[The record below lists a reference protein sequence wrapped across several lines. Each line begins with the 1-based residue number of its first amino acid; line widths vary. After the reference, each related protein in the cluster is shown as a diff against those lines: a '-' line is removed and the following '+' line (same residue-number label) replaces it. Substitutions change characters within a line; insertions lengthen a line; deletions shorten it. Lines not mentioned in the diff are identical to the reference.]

1 MTLGTASAP
10 VVDRKAR
17 RHEAA
22 RAEILAA
29 AWVLVRQ
36 VGLGG
41 LSLKDLAAAVGMR
54 APSLYSYFD
63 SKHAIYDAMFKQGW
77 EEMARRDDILDE
89 APGPAAF
96 KARVR
101 AFLSFCTE
109 DPARY
114 QLLFQRTLP
123 GFTPSAESYAVAEQV
138 LDRAY
143 RGLAANGI
151 TSQAHRDL
159 YTSWTSGLADQQLA
173 NDPGGDRW
181 VRLADEASDMF
192 LAHVLPGG
200 GGNPRRTQTTKE
212 R

>member
-1 MTLGTASAP
+1 MALGTSP
-10 VVDRKAR
+10 VPATGRKAR

-22 RAEILAA
+22 RAEIVAA
-29 AWVLVRQ
+29 AWMLVRR

-41 LSLKDLAAAVGMR
+41 LSLKDLAASVGMT

-63 SKHAIYDAMFKQGW
+63 SKYAIYDAMFKQGW
-77 EEMARRDDILDE
+77 EEMARRDDILDDT
-89 APGPAAF
+89 PGPAPF

-143 RGLAANGI
+143 RALAANGI

-159 YTSWTSGLADQQLA
+159 YTSWTSGLADQQIA
-173 NDPGGDRW
+173 NDLGGDRW

-192 LAHVLPGG
+192 LAHVLPRGPG
-200 GGNPRRTQTTKE
+200 PGRAQTTTE